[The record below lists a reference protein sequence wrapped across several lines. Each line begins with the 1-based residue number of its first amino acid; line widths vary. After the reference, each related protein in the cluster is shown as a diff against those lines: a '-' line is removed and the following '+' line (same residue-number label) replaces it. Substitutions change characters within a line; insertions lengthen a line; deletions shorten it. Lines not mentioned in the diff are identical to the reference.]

1 MPVMSTIESAF
12 CRSAIWASFAR
23 RAVLPW
29 ALEGT
34 QLSGDVLEIG
44 AGSGAMADGM
54 VRAFP
59 EARLTVTDLDE
70 AMVSTARARL
80 AGRPNVIVEQ
90 ADVTGLPFEDSTFD
104 VVTSYLMLHHVID
117 WQAAL
122 AEAGRVLRPG
132 GTLLGYDLAYTPV
145 ARLIHLADRSP
156 HRIVSTTEL
165 RGGMTDAGL
174 TGITVHPSV
183 GGLLMRFR
191 AVKDSSR

>member
-1 MPVMSTIESAF
+1 MPVMSKIESAF
-12 CRSAIWASFAR
+12 CRSTIWASFAR
-23 RAVLPW
+23 HVVLPW

-54 VRAFP
+54 VRAFR
-59 EARLTVTDLDE
+59 EARLTVTDIDE
-70 AMVSTARARL
+70 AMVSAARARL
-80 AGRPNVIVEQ
+80 AGRRNVIVEQ

-104 VVTSYLMLHHVID
+104 VVTSYLMLHHVVE
-117 WQAAL
+117 WRAAL
-122 AEAGRVLRPG
+122 TEAGRVLRPG
-132 GTLLGYDLAYTPV
+132 GTLLGYDLAHTPL
-145 ARLIHLADRSP
+145 AGLIHRADRSP
-156 HRIVSTTEL
+156 HRIVSATEL

-191 AVKDSSR
+191 AVKNSR